1 MNTISPSQSRRPVAA
16 LCAVL
21 CGVAALTAAEKKEAL
36 PENYIDFSAGY
47 NLQEGDRAGFQKA
60 QQLNKDGFGG
70 IEALHYTRSLN
81 DTTTLTLDA
90 RALAGNNDYLFD
102 LTITKDDLGFLKFG
116 YKEFRVWYDGSGGFL
131 PSRMFRMPLYDED
144 LHIDRAN
151 LWFEAGYT
159 AEDHPQANLRYDLF
173 TREGTKDSLA
183 WGDTGRAVNASNIR
197 GLLPSFWKI
206 DEKRHQVSAN
216 VKQTKDDSTWSLGVR
231 VDKGDYT
238 NSRNER
244 RRAGETG
251 VDRKVTQKEGQDYD
265 LFQMRGSYENKIHD
279 RLMVTTAVARTTIDT
294 TLSGSRIYGQDY
306 DPLYDAAFLN
316 RQQRDEGFFALH
328 GESEMKQTIGT
339 ISARY
344 QATDKLVIV
353 PAFRFEKIDWSNKV
367 EFEETNFGAGPAF
380 APINDEVAADS
391 EKDWKVLA
399 ESLDARYTGIKN
411 VSLNFKAEWTK
422 SEGDLSE
429 ARIIEPGTALQS
441 VSIDR
446 DTAFKRDTQKYAA
459 TANWYARPGTTVA
472 VQYYYKVRTNDY
484 RSTRDNTV
492 NTVGSADRYP
502 AYIANQDFET
512 NDFNVRLSTKLA
524 ANLRSVTRYDYQVSN
539 INTQDIGLAFAE
551 SAEMTSHV
559 IAQTLTWMPK
569 DRWYVQGTVNVVWD
583 TLKTPASTLTG
594 AAGGLVK
601 NSDANY
607 TYGSLGAGYALDQ
620 DSDLYLDY
628 TVSQSRDSWTNN
640 SDKTV
645 AFGSDYTTQLVSA
658 TWTRRLDRNISV
670 TLKYA
675 YAKNEDVPNGGY
687 ADYEAH
693 LIYGKVQYRF

>member
-1 MNTISPSQSRRPVAA
+1 MNTISLSSQSRRPVAA

-21 CGVAALTAAEKKEAL
+21 CGLVALNAAEKKEPPL
-36 PENYIDFSAGY
+36 ENYIDFSAGY

-70 IEALHYTRSLN
+70 IEALRFTKALN
-81 DTTTLTLDA
+81 DTTTLTLEG

-102 LTITKDDLGFLKFG
+102 LKITKDDLGFLKFG
-116 YKEFRVWYDGSGGFL
+116 YKEFRVWYDGSGGYL
-131 PSRMFRMPLYDED
+131 PSRLFTMPLYDED
-144 LHIDRAN
+144 LYTDRAN

-159 AEDHPQANLRYDLF
+159 AEDRPQFNLRYDLF
-173 TREGTKDSLA
+173 TREGTKDSLS
-183 WGDTGRAVNASNIR
+183 WGDTGRAINASNTR

-206 DEKRHQVSAN
+206 DEKRHQLSAT
-216 VKQTKDDSTWSLGVR
+216 VKQTKDDATWSLGVR
-231 VDKGDYT
+231 SDKGDYT

-251 VDRKVTQKEGQDYD
+251 ADRKVTQKEGQDYD
-265 LFQMRGSYENKIHD
+265 LFQMRGSYENRIHE

-316 RQQRDEGFFALH
+316 RQQRDEGFYGLH

-344 QATDKLVIV
+344 QATEKLVIV
-353 PAFRFEKIDWSNKV
+353 PAFRFEEIDWSNKV
-367 EFEETNFGAGPAF
+367 EFEETNFGGGPAF
-380 APINDEVAADS
+380 APINDEVEADS
-391 EKDWKVLA
+391 EKDWKVLS
-399 ESLDARYTGIKN
+399 ESLEARYTGIKN
-411 VSLNFKAEWTK
+411 VSLNFKAEWSK
-422 SEGDLSE
+422 SEGDLTE
-429 ARIIEPGTALQS
+429 ERIIEPGTALQAI
-441 VSIDR
+441 SIDR
-446 DTAFKRDTQKYAA
+446 DTEFERNTQKYAA

-472 VQYYYKVRTNDY
+472 VQYYYKVRSNDY
-484 RSTRDNTV
+484 RAIRDNTV
-492 NTVGSADRYP
+492 SSADRYP

-512 NDFNVRLSTKLA
+512 NDFNIRLSTKLG
-524 ANLRSVTRYDYQVSN
+524 ANLRSVTRYDYQIST
-539 INTQDIGLAFAE
+539 INTQDIGLSFDE

-559 IAQTLTWMPK
+559 IAQSLTWMPK
-569 DRWYVQGTVNVVWD
+569 DRWYVQGTVNLVWD
-583 TLKTPASTLTG
+583 TLRTPAASLTG

-607 TYGSLGAGYALDQ
+607 TYGSIGAGYALDE

-628 TVSQSRDSWTNN
+628 TLSESHDSWVDN
-640 SDKTV
+640 SNRTV
-645 AFGSDYTTQLVSA
+645 AYGSEYTTQMASA

-670 TLKYA
+670 SLKYA